1 MLGKGLESLIP
12 QKGNQGQGS
21 NSDQYSSANQN
32 ATPRFVQQPV
42 QPSLQQSQPQFQ
54 AQPQMQSL
62 PQWQP
67 QRPSVQ
73 PQVQT
78 QPQVSQSQP
87 RPTVQSLPQQPQ
99 QQQPSSS
106 QLQPSHPHSQKKDEL
121 AQESIYHIELD
132 KITPNPDQP
141 RRHFDQDALHELAN
155 SIREFGFLQPLVVS
169 QVKKESANGVDVEY
183 QIIAGERRFMAA
195 KMLGLPRVPAIVRNV
210 SLEREKLELGVIEN
224 IQREDLNPIEMA
236 RSFQR
241 LQEEFRMTQREI
253 AAKLGKSREFVANS
267 VRLLDLPEAVQGALE
282 KGEVSESSARMLLAI
297 EDPGAQQQLLREI
310 IELKLTTRDVR
321 ERIQR
326 LAFLGGTANGAAMM
340 AGAAQD
346 LGLSVGGVP
355 TAASAIAA
363 PRRGR
368 PPLQEVQL
376 QPEVRML
383 RDELSNELG
392 APIEIKKTAHNGSI
406 SITFFSEE
414 ELENILR
421 KLGGNKD

>member
-12 QKGNQGQGS
+12 QKGNQGSNFGQGS
-21 NSDQYSSANQN
+21 NANTNQN
-32 ATPRFVQQPV
+32 PQP
-42 QPSLQQSQPQFQ
+42 
-54 AQPQMQSL
+54 
-62 PQWQP
+62 
-67 QRPSVQ
+67 
-73 PQVQT
+73 QT
-78 QPQVSQSQP
+78 QPQPARV
-87 RPTVQSLPQQPQ
+87 QQPAQFQ
-99 QQQPSSS
+99 QSSQHQPS
-106 QLQPSHPHSQKKDEL
+106 SQKKDEL
-121 AQESIYHIELD
+121 AQESIYHIEVE

-169 QVKKESANGVDVEY
+169 QVKKESPTGVDVEY

-224 IQREDLNPIEMA
+224 IQRENLNPIEMA
-236 RSFQR
+236 RAFQR

-253 AAKLGKSREFVANS
+253 AAKLGKSREVVANS
-267 VRLLDLPEAVQGALE
+267 VRLLDLPEEVQKSLE
-282 KGEVSESSARMLLAI
+282 KGEVSESNARMLLAI

-310 IELKLTTRDVR
+310 IENKLTTRDVR

-326 LAFLGGTANGAAMM
+326 LAFLGGTGNNGGMPN
-340 AGAAQD
+340 
-346 LGLSVGGVP
+346 LSRGMDGNVNGGMSNVGGEQV
-355 TAASAIAA
+355 TGNAVAA

-368 PPLQEVQL
+368 PPLQEVRL
-376 QPEVRML
+376 APEVKML
-383 RDELSNELG
+383 KDELSTELG
-392 APIEIKKTAHNGSI
+392 APVEIRKTAHNGSI

>member
-1 MLGKGLESLIP
+1 
-12 QKGNQGQGS
+12 
-21 NSDQYSSANQN
+21 
-32 ATPRFVQQPV
+32 
-42 QPSLQQSQPQFQ
+42 
-54 AQPQMQSL
+54 
-62 PQWQP
+62 
-67 QRPSVQ
+67 VQ

-87 RPTVQSLPQQPQ
+87 AS
-99 QQQPSSS
+99 
-106 QLQPSHPHSQKKDEL
+106 QPSHPHPQKKDEL

-195 KMLGLPRVPAIVRNV
+195 KLLGLPRVPAIVRNV

-267 VRLLDLPEAVQGALE
+267 VRLLDLPEEVQGALE
-282 KGEVSESSARMLLAI
+282 KGEVSESNARMLLALS
-297 EDPGAQQQLLREI
+297 DPGAQQQLLREI

-321 ERIQR
+321 DRIQR

-340 AGAAQD
+340 SGAAQD
-346 LGLSVGGVP
+346 LGLRVDGVP
-355 TAASAIAA
+355 TAASASTA

-368 PPLQEVQL
+368 PPLQEMHL
-376 QPEVRML
+376 EPEVKML

>member
-12 QKGNQGQGS
+12 QKGNQNQGS
-21 NSDQYSSANQN
+21 NSGQNLSANQN
-32 ATPRFVQQPV
+32 PAPQFVQP
-42 QPSLQQSQPQFQ
+42 QQSQP
-54 AQPQMQSL
+54 QSL

-67 QRPSVQ
+67 QRPSAQLPIQPKSQPSLQPVQ
-73 PQVQT
+73 PL
-78 QPQVSQSQP
+78 PPSQP
-87 RPTVQSLPQQPQ
+87 RPVVQSQPQ
-99 QQQPSSS
+99 LQSQQQPHQHQSS
-106 QLQPSHPHSQKKDEL
+106 PQKKDEL

-267 VRLLDLPEAVQGALE
+267 VRLLDLPEEVQGALE
-282 KGEVSESSARMLLAI
+282 KGEVSESNARMLLALS
-297 EDPGAQQQLLREI
+297 DPGAQQQLLREI

-340 AGAAQD
+340 SGAAQD
-346 LGLSVGGVP
+346 LGLRVDGVP
-355 TAASAIAA
+355 TAASASAT

-368 PPLQEVQL
+368 PPLQEVHL
-376 QPEVRML
+376 QPEVKML
-383 RDELSNELG
+383 RDELSTELG
-392 APIEIKKTAHNGSI
+392 APVEIKKTAHNGSI